1 MNQHDR
7 DSAELRQ
14 VCAERDRLRE
24 ALKDADAGMLL
35 FLDQR
40 NQMRELLMR
49 MVDLQNSGRGPMR
62 SFELWNEV
70 VNEARPLLGLEVRHV

>member
-1 MNQHDR
+1 MNQHER
-7 DSAELRQ
+7 DSKELRLL
-14 VCAERDRLRE
+14 CAERDRLKE